1 MGFSKSDSLSVS
13 KSLLSVLSKQISSR
27 TLLSLERPIPGFLV
41 LLFLGEGGAAEDRT
55 RTGRGSATGRG
66 EKREWVVR
74 PKSPPA
80 GSLASRQGRE
90 GGEEAVGLNLL
101 GFTSC
106 HLAKGGAVGE
116 DKAGA
121 EGLEVGEGGG
131 MVGLDL
137 LRRRKEGPL
146 PECVKYSV
154 MK

>member
-1 MGFSKSDSLSVS
+1 MRSS
-13 KSLLSVLSKQISSR
+13 ISPKGISYQ
-27 TLLSLERPIPGFLV
+27 FY
-41 LLFLGEGGAAEDRT
+41 
-55 RTGRGSATGRG
+55 TGLYPCAPNALPSM
-66 EKREWVVR
+66 
-74 PKSPPA
+74 
-80 GSLASRQGRE
+80 QGRE
-90 GGEEAVGLNLL
+90 GGEDAVGLHLL

-106 HLAKGGAVGE
+106 HLATGGAVGE

-137 LRRRKEGPL
+137 LRRGKEGPL